1 METFSVVVSIV
12 GGCATLLG
20 FVGIFVKYGKDKGTL
35 ETTLK
40 TFETTLKSLVEKSSE
55 IPNSNVMQEL
65 RKDIDR
71 NAKDINALG
80 TKVNQMQLENSK
92 MITALSSD
100 QGWIKSSLMDIK
112 RELSRKKE

>member
-1 METFSVVVSIV
+1 MGTFSVIVSIAS
-12 GGCATLLG
+12 GCATLIG

-40 TFETTLKSLVEKSSE
+40 NLVEKSSE

-65 RKDIDR
+65 RKDVDR

-100 QGWIKSSLMDIK
+100 LGWIKSSLMDIK
-112 RELSRKKE
+112 RELSRNKE